1 LDGVSKGDEFQLL
14 QQFSKCQIIFSK
26 LRPNSCT
33 IIVDITKRM
42 AFGMA
47 EFVVKDMGQG
57 TKDIMEY
64 NHYCHFVPDLVGEGL
79 SLLFAASGLEQLE
92 LATEIQLSH
101 QMGLLLEKVNIICD
115 YLEDYVDGR
124 PWWPQSIWK

>member
-1 LDGVSKGDEFQLL
+1 
-14 QQFSKCQIIFSK
+14 
-26 LRPNSCT
+26 
-33 IIVDITKRM
+33 M
-42 AFGMA
+42 AFGMT

-64 NHYCHFVPDLVGEGL
+64 NHYCHFVPGLVGEGL
-79 SLLFAASGLEQLE
+79 SHLFAASGLEQPE

-101 QMGLLLEKVNIICD
+101 QMGLLLQKVNIICD

-124 PWWPQSIWK
+124 AWWLQSIWKQPSPAGELGQFTNQDNPEVCKQSV